1 MSAEN
6 AISGNSRHAGPR
18 GLLTAR
24 CPAPF
29 ASEPGPGA
37 ELAAFPAAPAAGL
50 ATNSCPAVAVAPVPC
65 GTARNSAAES
75 ALACP
80 PYAA

>member
-18 GLLTAR
+18 GFLTAR
-24 CPAPF
+24 CPAPLG
-29 ASEPGPGA
+29 ASESGPGA

-50 ATNSCPAVAVAPVPC
+50 ANSCPAVAVAPVPC
-65 GTARNSAAES
+65 GTARNSAVES

-80 PYAA
+80 LYAA